1 MKEFLTDDFLLQ
13 NETAKILYHEFAK
26 NMPIIDFHSHLSAKE
41 IYENKQF
48 SNISDV
54 WLVTISCNPFFP
66 TKIGKQTR

>member
-41 IYENKQF
+41 IYNRHIF
-48 SNISDV
+48 SKFMI
-54 WLVTISCNPFFP
+54 
-66 TKIGKQTR
+66 